1 MSIFK
6 NKLTLLLP
14 VIVIV
19 VLFIFSLTAI
29 PSINPAP
36 KQLPVAIVNEDEGVD
51 IPNQGNVNMG
61 DLIVQNAQAAASGT
75 EAGEAPIK
83 WIGVGSDE
91 EVQAGL
97 NDQQY
102 YAALVI
108 PADFSRNQA
117 SLRSPE
123 PTQAHVAI
131 YVNQGMSTM
140 ASTMASQVLNQLVD
154 GINAKL
160 QGELIAFFDE
170 QGGTMSTK
178 QAAAFAAPIVKDV
191 TNVNVT
197 GTHSAGGNAPFS
209 LFQPLWMA
217 SIVGGIIF
225 LFVKKSLKLTS
236 PIAKLKVNLAQVLY
250 GIVLALIAG
259 YSFTWFADNWG
270 LNIPQFNETALFLA
284 ISYMAFFLMISAV
297 FSLIGIKGMAIFVI
311 FLFFGAPLLN
321 MPAEFLP
328 SFYQDYVLTWLPM
341 RFMIEGLRELFFF
354 GQGLSMNHATTV
366 LVWLAAIS
374 TLVLLASAFIPS
386 RRRGTASEQ

>member
-1 MSIFK
+1 MFK

>member
-197 GTHSAGGNAPFS
+197 GAHSAGGNAPFS

-270 LNIPQFNETALFLA
+270 LNIPRFNETALFLA

-366 LVWLAAIS
+366 LVWLAVIS
-374 TLVLLASAFIPS
+374 MLALLASAFIPS
-386 RRRGTASEQ
+386 RRRGTVSEQ